1 MLYAASNSNLYDL
14 NHLLEIRVTM
24 DPSDF
29 MRLRRQHPDR
39 MAQMQ
44 GREAN
49 PEPYSMFK
57 ATVSIDGE
65 EVANVGIRKKGNLG
79 SVVSSRPSL
88 KLDFNQFVD
97 KQKFRG
103 VKGLTLNNNHQNGAT
118 LHQYLAYY
126 LFRKAG
132 VPTPQCGLAHVVVNG
147 EDLGIYF

>member
-1 MLYAASNSNLYDL
+1 MKFCCYRSLGSRCLLAFLALTVCWGRGSALSAASNSNQERSNLYDL
-14 NHLLEIRVTM
+14 DHLLEIRVTM

-57 ATVSIDGE
+57 ATVSVDGE

-103 VKGLTLNNNHQNGAT
+103 VKGLTLSSVRH
-118 LHQYLAYY
+118 
-126 LFRKAG
+126 
-132 VPTPQCGLAHVVVNG
+132 
-147 EDLGIYF
+147 ES